1 MPRLK
6 SILKR
11 HQVEVAER
19 KRTCKHNRSRK
30 IARGEPCL
38 VVFDD
43 ERARFCYS
51 REVALGMIAEA
62 RKALTVIEDALRD
75 GRSG

>member
-11 HQVEVAER
+11 HRVEVAER
-19 KRTCKHNRSRK
+19 QRTCKHDRSRK
-30 IARGEPCL
+30 IARGECCL

-62 RKALTVIEDALRD
+62 REALAMIETALGD
-75 GRSG
+75 GAG